1 MKDKENWSI
10 FVEKI
15 KQSLNCTYSF
25 LILHEMTETLTASDE
40 MMKIY
45 ENEYIEYEELHQN
58 TE

>member
-1 MKDKENWSI
+1 MRDKGNWSI

-25 LILHEMTETLTASDE
+25 LILHEMTETLTALDE

-45 ENEYIEYEELHQN
+45 EMNI
-58 TE
+58 